1 MGTAIAM
8 PRASSVPAA
17 PVLLAVERACDARGM
32 SRRALSRQYAE
43 EHQVSDDALLR
54 IYQRGSVTGRLRN
67 STAQQVYAFLGVP
80 PIGKAAT
87 GRVCTECSFTLLRS
101 TNPDDVCDPCQTKAL
116 YPWTA

>member
-8 PRASSVPAA
+8 PRASSVPAG
-17 PVLLAVERACDARGM
+17 PVLRAVERACDARGM

-43 EHQVSDDALLR
+43 EHHVSDDALLR

-67 STAQQVYAFLGVP
+67 TTADQVLAFLGAA
-80 PIGKAAT
+80 PIGEVAT
-87 GRVCTECSFTLLRS
+87 GRICTECGFTLLRS